1 MFDLIIKNG
10 TIYDGTLSEPVIA
23 DIGIIGDKISAIE
36 MLPVK
41 AKKIIDVKNLI
52 VTPGFIDIHTHCD
65 MAFKRTILK
74 KYHDAVPEECK
85 RNHNQLHQGI
95 TTVVTGNCGLGYSN
109 TEFWLD
115 IVDSIDFSANVFH
128 LIPYGIVREDVFGDN
143 QPKKL
148 SSSQLELL
156 KNKVTEEMENG
167 AIGFSTGL
175 EYAPGCFSSTE
186 ELIKIAKV
194 VRKYNGIYATHMRN
208 ETGIG
213 KGNFNVLD
221 SIKEAIEI
229 GKQAEIPV
237 EISHLKLGLPK
248 DDITISQVLELIEKA
263 RDEGLNITVDQYPYN
278 AGNTMLTHL
287 LPDKFKTS
295 DSIKKEFKSKAGS
308 RKLKSFI
315 NLLFETYINPS
326 KIMISDYPQKR
337 EYEGLTLEKI
347 AQMENKNISD
357 CYVDMVCE
365 EISPWGIFF
374 LTDEEDIKQIALKD
388 YVITSS
394 DSWTVQRDI
403 ANPHPRFYGSF
414 PKKIRKYVLEDK
426 ILNLEQAI
434 RSMTSL
440 PAEKFGIKNRG
451 KIKEG
456 YFADINLINL
466 EKITDKATYKNPHQ
480 YAEGLEYIFIN
491 GNIDFENKNIST

>member
-23 DIGIIGDKISAIE
+23 DIGIIGDKISAIGK
-36 MLPVK
+36 LPQK
-41 AKKIIDVKNLI
+41 AKKIIDAKNLI

-95 TTVVTGNCGLGYSN
+95 TTVVTGNCGLGYSD

-156 KNKVTEEMENG
+156 KNRVSEEMENG

-186 ELIKIAKV
+186 ELIEIAKV

-213 KGNFNVLD
+213 KGNINVLD
-221 SIKEAIEI
+221 SIREAIEI
-229 GKQAEIPV
+229 GNQAEIPV

-248 DDITISQVLELIEKA
+248 GDITISQVLELIEKA
-263 RDEGLNITVDQYPYN
+263 REDGLDITVDQYPYN

-287 LPDKFKTS
+287 LPDEFKTS
-295 DSIKKEFKSKAGS
+295 NSIKKEYKTATGKKEISKKISSIFK
-308 RKLKSFI
+308 
-315 NLLFETYINPS
+315 TYLNPS
-326 KIMISDYPQKR
+326 QIIISDYPQKK

-347 AQMENKNISD
+347 AQRENMNVSD

-374 LTDEEDIKQIALKD
+374 LTDEEDNKQIASKD

-394 DSWTVQRDI
+394 DSWTVQKNVAR
-403 ANPHPRFYGSF
+403 PHPRFYGSF
-414 PKKIRKYVLEDK
+414 PKKINEFALKNNIISLQ
-426 ILNLEQAI
+426 QAI

-440 PAEKFGIKNRG
+440 SAEKFGIMNRG
-451 KIKEG
+451 KIKES
-456 YFADINLINL
+456 YFADINVINL
-466 EKITDKATYKNPHQ
+466 ENLTDKATYENSHQ
-480 YAEGLEYIFIN
+480 YPEGLEYLFIN
-491 GNIDFENKNIST
+491 GIMIIDSKNKSI

>member
-10 TIYDGTLSEPVIA
+10 TIYDGTLSEPFIS
-23 DIGIIGDKISAIE
+23 DIGIIGNKISAIGK
-36 MLPVK
+36 LPQK
-41 AKKIIDVKNLI
+41 AKKIIDAKNLI

-143 QPKKL
+143 QPKNL

-156 KNKVTEEMENG
+156 KNRVTEEMENS

-175 EYAPGCFSSTE
+175 EYAPVCFSSTE

-194 VRKYNGIYATHMRN
+194 VRKNNGIYATHIRN

-213 KGNFNVLD
+213 KGNFNILD

-229 GKQAEIPV
+229 GKQADIPV

-248 DDITISQVLELIEKA
+248 GDVAISQVLELIEKA
-263 RDEGLNITVDQYPYN
+263 RDEGLDITVDQYPYN

-287 LPDKFKTS
+287 LPDEFKTS
-295 DSIKKEFKSKAGS
+295 NSIKKEYKTIFG
-308 RKLKSFI
+308 RKEILKIISQI
-315 NLLFETYINPS
+315 FETYINPS
-326 KIMISDYPQKR
+326 QIIISDYPHKK
-337 EYEGLTLEKI
+337 EHEGLTLNEI
-347 AQMENKNISD
+347 SELDNKNVCD
-357 CYVDMVCE
+357 CYIDMVCE

-374 LTDEEDIKQIALKD
+374 LTDEKDIKQIASKN

-394 DSWTVQRDI
+394 DSWTIQKDV
-403 ANPHPRFYGSF
+403 AKPHPRFYGSF
-414 PKKIRKYVLEDK
+414 PKKIRKYVLDDK
-426 ILNLEQAI
+426 MLSLQKAI
-434 RSMTSL
+434 YSMTSL
-440 PAEKFGIKNRG
+440 PSEKFKIEKRG

-456 YFADINLINL
+456 YFADINVIDL
-466 EKITDKATYKNPHQ
+466 EKLTDKATYKNPHQ
-480 YAEGLEYIFIN
+480 YAEGLEYLIIN
-491 GNIDFENKNIST
+491 NTLLIDKGKLLA

>member
-1 MFDLIIKNG
+1 
-10 TIYDGTLSEPVIA
+10 
-23 DIGIIGDKISAIE
+23 
-36 MLPVK
+36 
-41 AKKIIDVKNLI
+41 
-52 VTPGFIDIHTHCD
+52 
-65 MAFKRTILK
+65 
-74 KYHDAVPEECK
+74 
-85 RNHNQLHQGI
+85 
-95 TTVVTGNCGLGYSN
+95 
-109 TEFWLD
+109 
-115 IVDSIDFSANVFH
+115 
-128 LIPYGIVREDVFGDN
+128 
-143 QPKKL
+143 
-148 SSSQLELL
+148 
-156 KNKVTEEMENG
+156 
-167 AIGFSTGL
+167 
-175 EYAPGCFSSTE
+175 
-186 ELIKIAKV
+186 
-194 VRKYNGIYATHMRN
+194 
-208 ETGIG
+208 
-213 KGNFNVLD
+213 
-221 SIKEAIEI
+221 
-229 GKQAEIPV
+229 
-237 EISHLKLGLPK
+237 
-248 DDITISQVLELIEKA
+248 
-263 RDEGLNITVDQYPYN
+263 
-278 AGNTMLTHL
+278 
-287 LPDKFKTS
+287 
-295 DSIKKEFKSKAGS
+295 
-308 RKLKSFI
+308 
-315 NLLFETYINPS
+315 
-326 KIMISDYPQKR
+326 
-337 EYEGLTLEKI
+337 
-347 AQMENKNISD
+347 MENKNISD